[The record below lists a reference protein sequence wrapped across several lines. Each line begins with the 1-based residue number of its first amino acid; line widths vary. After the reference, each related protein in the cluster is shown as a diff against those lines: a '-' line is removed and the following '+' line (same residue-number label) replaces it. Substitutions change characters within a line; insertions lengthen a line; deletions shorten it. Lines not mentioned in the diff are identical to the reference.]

1 MENFEETKQEENLP
15 LQSSSKGKYVLIA
28 GIIAVIVGAGILVL
42 LAQKESLPQT
52 PEVISPDVI
61 TQDETANWQT
71 YRNAEFG
78 FEMEYP
84 EDWIVNVDTLASRLD
99 EISRIDEIRSSK
111 TESFITI
118 SEMDPENLSFD
129 EWIGLVS
136 LLADPPLPRP
146 VGEYATFINGVRAYR
161 FDSYPSDR
169 PFAEISETFIE
180 SPTNRIFNLNA
191 TSAVKEDREVVNQ
204 ILSTFRFIE

>member
-1 MENFEETKQEENLP
+1 MLIKEGKTNLR
-15 LQSSSKGKYVLIA
+15 YIFIVVVLA
-28 GIIAVIVGAGILVL
+28 AIVGTGILVL
-42 LAQKESLPQT
+42 LTQKEAPSQVA
-52 PEVISPDVI
+52 EVKSPDVI
-61 TQDETANWQT
+61 TQDETASWQT
-71 YRNAEFG
+71 YRNEEFG

-84 EDWIVNVDTLASRLD
+84 EDWIVNVDTLASRVD
-99 EISRIDEIRSSK
+99 EISRIDEIRSSR